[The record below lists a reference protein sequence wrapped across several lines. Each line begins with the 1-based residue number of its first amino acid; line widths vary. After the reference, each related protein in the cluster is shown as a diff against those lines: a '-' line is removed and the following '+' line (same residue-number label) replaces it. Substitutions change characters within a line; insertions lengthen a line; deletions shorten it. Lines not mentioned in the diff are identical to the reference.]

1 MKKSNLRKWVLYL
14 LVGVNFIILNTI
26 SNNSITTDLILMLV
40 FVFNS
45 MLVLKYDHKYINKGD
60 DYND

>member
-14 LVGVNFIILNTI
+14 LVGVNFLILNTI

-40 FVFNS
+40 FVINS
-45 MLVLKYDHKYINKGD
+45 MLILKYDHKYINKGD
-60 DYND
+60 E

>member
-14 LVGVNFIILNTI
+14 LVGVNFLILNTI
-26 SNNSITTDLILMLV
+26 SNNSITVDLILMLI
-40 FVFNS
+40 FVINS

-60 DYND
+60 D

>member
-26 SNNSITTDLILMLV
+26 SNNSITVDLILMLV
-40 FVFNS
+40 FVINS

-60 DYND
+60 E

>member
-14 LVGVNFIILNTI
+14 LVGVNFLILNTI

-40 FVFNS
+40 FVVNS
-45 MLVLKYDHKYINKGD
+45 MLVLKYDHKYINKGE
-60 DYND
+60 

>member
-14 LVGVNFIILNTI
+14 LVGVNFLILNTI
-26 SNNSITTDLILMLV
+26 SNNSITTDLILMLI
-40 FVFNS
+40 FVVNS

-60 DYND
+60 SSNE